1 MLFKNNVSVV
11 TGGCGGIGEVIAITL
26 AKEGSKV
33 VIVDNNIEEGDKIAR
48 KIKDVGQEVMIV
60 KIDITDESQV
70 HNMKEKV
77 LDKFNTIDI
86 LVNCAGVLSFSSVEK
101 TSVEE
106 WDKVL
111 DVNLKGTFL
120 CSQAV
125 IGIMKEKKSGKIVN
139 ISSCAAKNWF
149 GRASVA
155 YTVSKAG
162 VSNFTIYLAKELAEY
177 GINVNAI
184 APGPTETKMTTSE
197 SYGKDALEK
206 VARNIIPLRRPG
218 KPEDIA
224 KAVLFLS
231 SNMSDY
237 ITGEILDVNGGL
249 IMD

>member
-1 MLFKNNVSVV
+1 MLLKNKVSVV
-11 TGGCGGIGEVIAITL
+11 TGGCGGIGEIIALTL

-33 VIVDNNIEEGDKIAR
+33 VIVDNNIEKGHEIAEKIENM
-48 KIKDVGQEVMIV
+48 GQEALVI
-60 KIDITDESQV
+60 KENISDEIQV

-86 LVNCAGVLSFSSVEK
+86 LVNCAGILTFSSVEE

-125 IGIMKEKKSGKIVN
+125 IDIMKEKKSGKIVN
-139 ISSCAAKNWF
+139 ISSCAAKNWA
-149 GRASVA
+149 GRGSVA
-155 YTVSKAG
+155 YAVSKAG

-184 APGPTETKMTTSE
+184 APGPTQTKMTTSE
-197 SYGKDALEK
+197 SYGRDALEK

-224 KAVLFLS
+224 KAVLFLA
-231 SNMSDY
+231 SNMADY